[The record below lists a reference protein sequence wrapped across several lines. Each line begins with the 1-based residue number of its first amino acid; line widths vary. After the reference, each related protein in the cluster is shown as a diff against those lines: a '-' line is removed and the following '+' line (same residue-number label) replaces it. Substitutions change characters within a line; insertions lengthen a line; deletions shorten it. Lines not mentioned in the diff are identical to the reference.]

1 MQQPTSFKGSTTS
14 ELILGALAIVAAALL
29 WISPPVGFLLTV
41 ALLAVLPPWGKSITE
56 RAIISVTVIAGLV
69 ALTIPRGSDVPVTQ
83 SSARIGL
90 VVLLVAAFALRFVPK
105 LKKYAAIPK
114 PTAID
119 ASIAVLVAVIVVWL
133 VSAYRGAGP
142 YGTVSGLFFTGWD
155 NQGHFVPFA
164 NTYEVGKTA
173 WPTLDGSVGWNQ
185 WYPSLHTTLFA
196 LITQASHAAKLDRI
210 QLLGPYV
217 QTMAV
222 SFALCMGAL
231 AWIASD
237 LTKHIAKAVRPEDT
251 ETNHKSKYGTLA
263 KVAPF
268 AAIAAFALFAL
279 VGTPAEL
286 FNAGFTNFVM
296 AVTIVAVVAY
306 LGSRSLRSAARIG
319 WLLVPL
325 GSLAVIGLWTPLV
338 LGIAPAG
345 VVVLIALS
353 KKQRWLGI
361 VWAIATVA
369 LVGGTTYLQT
379 KAIVNVSGK
388 DAGGFTQELGAENSG
403 MIEFNTLAALIA
415 PVNALV
421 VAMYLI
427 KRKRIT
433 TALAAAGSTIA
444 VLPFLII
451 AIMGAVAAGKGW
463 LESYYVLKTLYAILL
478 FAAPLYAAIIA
489 IGATAI
495 TLKFAKTPAART
507 VLATLI
513 AILLAGGFILT
524 SGNPGLQASKKRT
537 ESVENSLVGEA
548 IVNSAEAAKPYPE
561 KMPLMWDG
569 AGTLPNLWLA
579 SLSGVMS
586 KEQQTF
592 YLSLPP
598 FPYEAAAQQYVFDFL
613 ASHPNQHLALM
624 WFRDISGQQLQKL
637 QTQLPNQVTLVKV
650 PMRSSLL
657 CQECHL

>member
-1 MQQPTSFKGSTTS
+1 M
-14 ELILGALAIVAAALL
+14 
-29 WISPPVGFLLTV
+29 
-41 ALLAVLPPWGKSITE
+41 
-56 RAIISVTVIAGLV
+56 
-69 ALTIPRGSDVPVTQ
+69 
-83 SSARIGL
+83 
-90 VVLLVAAFALRFVPK
+90 
-105 LKKYAAIPK
+105 
-114 PTAID
+114 
-119 ASIAVLVAVIVVWL
+119 IVVWMI
-133 VSAYRGAGP
+133 SAYRGAGP

-185 WYPSLHTTLFA
+185 WYPSLHTTLYA
-196 LITQASHAAKLDRI
+196 LITEASHAAKLDRI

-217 QTMAV
+217 QNMAV

-231 AWIASD
+231 AWISSD
-237 LTKHIAKAVRPEDT
+237 LTKRIAKAIRPEVT
-251 ETNHKSKYGTLA
+251 ETNHKSKYGMLA

-306 LGSRSLRSAARIG
+306 LGSRSLKSAARIG

-353 KKQRWLGI
+353 KKKRWLGI

-388 DAGGFTQELGAENSG
+388 DAGGFTQDLGAVNSG

-415 PVNALV
+415 PIVAILV
-421 VAMYLI
+421 AIYLM
-427 KRKRIT
+427 KRKHVT
-433 TALAAAGSTIA
+433 TAIAAAGSTIS
-444 VLPFLII
+444 VLPFLLI
-451 AIMGAVAAGKGW
+451 AIIGAVAAGKGW

-478 FAAPLYAAIIA
+478 FAAPLYAAIVA
-489 IGATAI
+489 IGATAL
-495 TLKFAKTPAART
+495 TLKFAKTTTSRAAAGAVIAV
-507 VLATLI
+507 VLA
-513 AILLAGGFILT
+513 AAFIIS
-524 SGNPGLQASKKRT
+524 SGNPGLQASHKRN
-537 ESVENSLVGEA
+537 ESVQNSLVGEA

-624 WFRDISGQQLQKL
+624 WFRDVSGQQLQKL
-637 QTQLPNQVTLVKV
+637 QSQLPNQVTLVKV

>member
-1 MQQPTSFKGSTTS
+1 MQRTQRT
-14 ELILGALAIVAAALL
+14 ELILGVLAIIVAALL
-29 WISPPVGFLLTV
+29 WISPPIGFLLTV
-41 ALLAVLPPWGKSITE
+41 VMFAVLPPWGKSITE
-56 RAIISVTVIAGLV
+56 RAIISVTMIAGIV

-90 VVLLVAAFALRFVPK
+90 VLLLVAAFALRFVPK
-105 LKKYAAIPK
+105 LKKFAAIPK
-114 PTAID
+114 PNATDFAI
-119 ASIAVLVAVIVVWL
+119 AALIGVIVVWM

-196 LITQASHAAKLDRI
+196 LITEASHAARLDRI

-222 SFALCMGAL
+222 SFALSLGAL

-237 LTKHIAKAVRPEDT
+237 LTKRIAKAIRPQDT
-251 ETNHKSKYGTLA
+251 ETNHKSKYETLT

-279 VGTPAEL
+279 VGTPAQL

-306 LGSRSLRSAARIG
+306 LGSRSLASAKRIG

-353 KKQRWLGI
+353 KKKKWLGI
-361 VWAIATVA
+361 GWAIATLA

-388 DAGGFTQELGAENSG
+388 DAGGFTQDLGAVNSG

-415 PVNALV
+415 PVIAVV
-421 VAMYLI
+421 VAIYLVR
-427 KRKRIT
+427 RKALT
-433 TALAAAGSTIA
+433 TAVAAAGSTLA

-451 AIMGAVAAGKGW
+451 AIIGAVAAGKGW

-495 TLKFAKTPAART
+495 TLKFAKTTTNRVA
-507 VLATLI
+507 LSTLI
-513 AILLAGGFILT
+513 AVVLAGAFIIS
-524 SGNPGLQASKKRT
+524 SGNPGLQASQKRT
-537 ESVENSLVGEA
+537 ESVKNSLVGEA
-548 IVNSAEAAKPYPE
+548 IVNSAEAAKPYPD
-561 KMPLMWDG
+561 KMPMMWDG

-613 ASHPNQHLALM
+613 ASHPNQHLVMM
-624 WFRDISGQQLQKL
+624 WFRGISGHQLTTL
-637 QTQLPNQVTLVKV
+637 ETQLPNQVTLVKV

-657 CQECHL
+657 CQECSL